1 MERLLN
7 ILAHWTG
14 ADHMKKKRI
23 GVLISGR
30 GSNMTS
36 LIKACQSP
44 DYPAEIVVVISNRP
58 KAAGLN
64 IAASHG
70 IKTVALNHRT
80 YDSRKSFEVDL
91 HQALVDADVDLIC
104 NAGFLRLLTA
114 EFVDKWHDRQLN
126 IHPSLLPS
134 FKGLHTHQRVLDAGV
149 KITGCTV
156 QLVRMDM
163 DAGPII
169 AQAAVRVEKDDNEDT
184 LAARVLE
191 AEHQLYP
198 HALRLF
204 ASGDAI
210 VKNEKIEFKTNPD
223 HSSEPSQKPIFSP
236 TLPD

>member
-1 MERLLN
+1 
-7 ILAHWTG
+7 
-14 ADHMKKKRI
+14 MKKKRI

-30 GSNMTS
+30 GSNMSS
-36 LIKACQSP
+36 LLKACEAA

-58 KAAGLN
+58 KAAGLK
-64 IAASHG
+64 IAAAHNVCC
-70 IKTVALNHRT
+70 VALDHRS
-80 YDSRKSFEVDL
+80 YDGRESFEKDL

-114 EFVDKWHDRQLN
+114 GFVDKWHDRQLN

-156 QLVRMDM
+156 HLVRTDM

-169 AQAAVRVEKDDNEDT
+169 AQAAVRVEQDDDAGT

-191 AEHQLYP
+191 AEHRLYP
-198 HALRLF
+198 HALALF
-204 ASGDAI
+204 ASGAAV
-210 VKNEKIEFKTNPD
+210 VKNEKIEINTDRQRSSRQDQD
-223 HSSEPSQKPIFSP
+223 HIFSP
-236 TLPD
+236 DLAKI